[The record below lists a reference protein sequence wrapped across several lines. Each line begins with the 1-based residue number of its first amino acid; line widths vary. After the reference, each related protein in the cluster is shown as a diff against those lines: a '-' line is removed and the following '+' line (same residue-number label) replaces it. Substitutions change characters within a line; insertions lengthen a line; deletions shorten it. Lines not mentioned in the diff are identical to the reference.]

1 MLRITLLENPIREY
15 DWGSRSA
22 IAELLGRPSPSAA
35 PQAELWMGA
44 HPSAPSTIELAGVRR
59 SLHAD
64 IAEHP
69 REWLGARVQADF
81 AGRLP
86 FLLKVLAADRPLSIQ
101 AHPDAAQAREG
112 FARENA
118 AGVVLDAAE
127 RCYRDASHKPELL
140 CALTPF
146 WALRGFRAP
155 REILALSEQLA
166 VPELA
171 AAAACLRAPG
181 EGEVLD
187 RWLRG
192 LFSLTAEAR
201 VRLVRAVARAA
212 VEHADADVAFEWIS
226 RLQQLNRDDVG
237 VLAPLFLHTLR
248 LEPGEAMFLPA
259 RELHA
264 YLQGVGIELM
274 ASSDNVLRGGL
285 TTKPVAVDELLRVL
299 CFEPAQPTRL
309 TAQRD
314 ASGWERYA
322 TPAREF
328 ELARA
333 TLRGGPALVSESER
347 SIEILLCTEGAIDL
361 VAGAADERVRL
372 ARGQSCVVPASA
384 PIYRV
389 SGSGTLYRASVPSAG
404 EAFADV
410 KPGAARTHPERRS

>member
-1 MLRITLLENPIREY
+1 MPQAGEPMPRIALLENPIREY

-44 HPSAPSTIELAGVRR
+44 HPSAPSAVVLAGVRR
-59 SLHAD
+59 SLLAW
-64 IAEHP
+64 IEESP
-69 REWLGARVQADF
+69 KELLGPRVQAGF
-81 AGRLP
+81 EARLP

-118 AGVVLDAAE
+118 TGIPLDAVE

-155 REILALSEQLA
+155 HEILALAAQLA
-166 VPELA
+166 VAELD
-171 AAAACLRAPG
+171 AAAACLRTGG
-181 EGEVLD
+181 EGEALSA
-187 RWLRG
+187 WLRG
-192 LFSLTAEAR
+192 LFALAPEAR

-212 VEHADADVAFEWIS
+212 VERADADVGFEWIA
-226 RLQQLNRDDVG
+226 RLQQLHRDDVG

-248 LEPGEAMFLPA
+248 LEPGEAIFLPA

-285 TTKPVAVDELLRVL
+285 TTKPLAIEELLRVL
-299 CFEPAQPTRL
+299 RFQPARPVLLR
-309 TAQRD
+309 AQRD
-314 ASGWERYA
+314 TSGWERYA
-322 TPAREF
+322 TPALEF

-333 TLRGGPALVSESER
+333 TLRGGPPIASAQER
-347 SIEILLCTEGAIDL
+347 GIEILLCTEGEVELAP
-361 VAGAADERVRL
+361 ADAQPRVRL
-372 ARGQSCVVPASA
+372 AQGASCIVPAA
-384 PIYRV
+384 AGAYRA
-389 SGSGTLYRASVPSAG
+389 SGRGTLFRASVP
-404 EAFADV
+404 F
-410 KPGAARTHPERRS
+410 